1 MNGDEMPC
9 ILARMLQSVRRLATI
24 ITTQYL
30 LYGIYAVLFGICI
43 RILSKRKV
51 GRYRLHCLLMTLLF
65 GFATASLVVAT
76 LIILGE
82 TNLALAKS
90 AQAAEVD
97 LGSAG
102 PPIADYSG
110 SLSRFDILSRLV
122 LARMSLFVCSNVVA
136 DTVLIWRCYLLWG
149 RQKKIIFV
157 PVLLCI
163 ATNTFLVI
171 SLTRASAGVFADDR
185 ANLRQYRDYAAFLL
199 GTLVTNLL
207 LTSLLGFLSSNVT
220 MASVFD
226 RVVGARI
233 LYFSREAM
241 KYAERDVNKL
251 YSTVLA
257 TTLESGL
264 LYPIALVFA
273 SSIVFREM
281 PWLTII
287 SESTA
292 LAVAQNSLHQVVG
305 IAPTL
310 VIVRTSLGIDVE
322 NRQSLIST
330 FRAQDGYDGP
340 RVSTC
345 GVIDISRP
353 AAHRGRESRA
363 PTSPVDV
370 EAQAS

>member
-1 MNGDEMPC
+1 
-9 ILARMLQSVRRLATI
+9 MLQSVRRLATI

-65 GFATASLVVAT
+65 GLATASLVVAT

-82 TNLALAKS
+82 TNLALAES

-102 PPIADYSG
+102 PPIADHSG
-110 SLSRFDILSRLV
+110 SLSRFDILSKLV
-122 LARMSLFVCSNVVA
+122 LARTSLFVCSNVVA
-136 DTVLIWRCYLLWG
+136 DTILIWRCYLLWG
-149 RQKKIIFV
+149 RQKKIIVV

-163 ATNTFLVI
+163 ATNTFSII
-171 SLTRASAGVFADDR
+171 SLTRASLNISAGVFADDR
-185 ANLRQYRDYAAFLL
+185 ANSRQYCDYAAFLL

-207 LTSLLGFLSSNVT
+207 LTSLL
-220 MASVFD
+220 
-226 RVVGARI
+226 GARI

-273 SSIVFREM
+273 SSVVFREM

-340 RVSTC
+340 GVSSC